1 MRPAALTFVLLG
13 FALASAGAPATADAQ
28 VRRPVLNAPRCLPA
42 AAPACASG
50 VQVAIGRRLQLRGR
64 GLYRRMRVSFSWSRG
79 SITARMARTRAGFL
93 VRVPPGTKAGTV
105 SVRARNRRGLRS
117 NARRVRVLAPPRTQ
131 APPAAS
137 PAPGQLPA
145 AFQGNG
151 MWIWQLGSTE
161 GGNVQAIIARAR
173 AAGMSAVFIKSS
185 DGGANRWTQFNPGLV
200 STLKAA
206 GLKVCAWQFVY
217 GADPVGEARLGA
229 DAVADGADCLVID
242 AETRYEGRYAAAQ
255 HYLSTLRAAIGP
267 DYPVGLTTFPYVD
280 LHQSFP
286 YSVFLGPGGAQANLP
301 QVYWRAIGDTVDASS
316 ARTYAQNRL
325 YGTPIAPLGQT
336 WQDPPASE
344 LRRFRQ
350 LWAAYGSTGLSWWS
364 WQETSVAEWRLLGG
378 TLPAIPAPADPG
390 WPALGSGSRGDQVF
404 WVQQHL
410 LSLVGDLTVSGR
422 MDAPTVAALRS
433 LQASRG
439 LPATG
444 RTDPA
449 TWQAV
454 LSLPLVPVD
463 WTP

>member
-1 MRPAALTFVLLG
+1 
-13 FALASAGAPATADAQ
+13 
-28 VRRPVLNAPRCLPA
+28 
-42 AAPACASG
+42 
-50 VQVAIGRRLQLRGR
+50 
-64 GLYRRMRVSFSWSRG
+64 MRV
-79 SITARMARTRAGFL
+79 
-93 VRVPPGTKAGTV
+93 
-105 SVRARNRRGLRS
+105 RNRRGLRS

-151 MWIWQLGSTE
+151 MWIWQLPNTE
-161 GGNVQAIIARAR
+161 RGDVQAIIARAR

-185 DGGANRWTQFNPGLV
+185 DGGGNRWTQFNSGLV

-217 GADPVGEARLGA
+217 GSDPVGEARLGA
-229 DAVADGADCLVID
+229 DAVAAGADCLVID

-255 HYLSTLRAAIGP
+255 RYLSTLRAAIGP

-390 WPALGSGSRGDQVF
+390 WPALGSGSSGDQVF

-410 LSLVGDLTVSGR
+410 LSLVPGLTVSGR
-422 MDAPTVAALRS
+422 MDGPTVAALRS
-433 LQASRG
+433 LQTARG